1 MRSLGQNPTD
11 EELNDMI
18 NELDVDHTGSIDF
31 NGKRKKRKSTSACL
45 PLTSHT
51 PCVSPRS
58 HTSPLHATL
67 PHANTTTPEFLV
79 MMSKKPKY
87 VDPEQEIREIFN
99 VFDRDGSGTINS
111 SELRHVMKAIGENL
125 TDAEIDDLIKE
136 ADVDGN
142 GTIDCEFMSSILLLP
157 LLSCIVRVDVLEFC
171 EWTGD

>member
-1 MRSLGQNPTD
+1 MVRIAANWDPVESPSLTSAPNAPARQADALTPEEIEEYKAAFAVFDKNGDGDITAKELGEVMRSLGQNPTD

-31 NGKRKKRKSTSACL
+31 K
-45 PLTSHT
+45 
-51 PCVSPRS
+51 
-58 HTSPLHATL
+58 
-67 PHANTTTPEFLV
+67 EFLV
-79 MMSKKPKY
+79 MMSKKPKF

-142 GTIDCEFMSSILLLP
+142 GTIDYEEFA
-157 LLSCIVRVDVLEFC
+157 RFFKKD
-171 EWTGD
+171 

>member
-1 MRSLGQNPTD
+1 MSDALSPEQVEEYKAAFAVFPSANTSLPRPPQDKNGDGDITAKELGEVMRSLGQNPTD

-31 NGKRKKRKSTSACL
+31 N
-45 PLTSHT
+45 
-51 PCVSPRS
+51 
-58 HTSPLHATL
+58 
-67 PHANTTTPEFLV
+67 EFLI

-125 TDAEIDDLIKE
+125 TDDEIDDLIRE

-142 GTIDCEFMSSILLLP
+142 GTIDYEEFA
-157 LLSCIVRVDVLEFC
+157 RFFKKD
-171 EWTGD
+171 